1 MSSWIEACGIVA
13 GYEGRRVLDGAWLS
27 LNRGEICAVL
37 GPNGCGKTTLLMVLS
52 GALRPWEGQVSLEG
66 RPLASLGPHEVSRM
80 IGYVPQRE
88 APAFDL
94 TVLQTVATG
103 RAGLSPG
110 LWETAEDEQ
119 ATEEALCL
127 VGAWDWRDRP
137 MSQLSG
143 GEAQRVML
151 ARALAQQ
158 PSGLLLDEPTNHLD
172 PRAALE
178 VGEALRN
185 LAGEGRG
192 VVCTVHDVN
201 WGLRFADWVAV
212 MHDGRADTFN
222 VRDSASLVEALT
234 VSYQCEFD
242 WHTGP
247 EGRLSLVPRR
257 PLD

>member
-1 MSSWIEACGIVA
+1 M
-13 GYEGRRVLDGAWLS
+13 LDGAWLS
-27 LNRGEICAVL
+27 VDSGEVCAVL
-37 GPNGCGKTTLLMVLS
+37 GPNGCGKTTLLLVLS
-52 GALRPWEGQVSLEG
+52 GAVRPWEGEVSLAG
-66 RPLASLGPHEVSRM
+66 RPMATLGPREVSRL

-94 TVLQTVATG
+94 TVSQTVATG

-110 LWETAEDEQ
+110 LWETAEDER
-119 ATEEALCL
+119 ATEEALRL

-143 GEAQRVML
+143 GEAQRALL

-158 PSGLLLDEPTNHLD
+158 PSGLLLDEPTNHHD

-178 VGEALRN
+178 VGMILRE
-185 LAGEGRG
+185 LASESRG

-201 WGLRFADWVAV
+201 WGLRFADRVAV
-212 MHDGRADTFN
+212 MNDGRI
-222 VRDSASLVEALT
+222 DSFSVHDSQALVEALT
-234 VSYQCEFD
+234 RAYRCEFD
-242 WHTGP
+242 RHTRAD
-247 EGRLSLVPRR
+247 GRLSLVPRR